1 MPEVDLSRAEAPGA
15 TILLIEDDAETAVIV
30 EAYLISAGL
39 GVVVV
44 TDGLEG
50 PSAALALTPDAIVL
64 DRSLPGM
71 EGLVL
76 LGRLRVAGISTPAM
90 VLSARASVRDR
101 IEGLEA
107 GADDYLV
114 KPFALDELLARL
126 RVMLRRAA
134 PSAGLLQLVAGPL
147 VLNLLSR
154 EVRRNDVAV
163 PLQPKEVRL
172 LEELMRHAG
181 TFVPRSLLLER
192 VWNFQFD
199 PNTKI
204 VETHMSRLRAKLN
217 AIGPDLI
224 ETRRAHGY
232 RILP

>member
-1 MPEVDLSRAEAPGA
+1 MPEVDLSGAEAPGA
-15 TILLIEDDAETAVIV
+15 TILLIEDDAETAAIV
-30 EAYLISAGL
+30 ETYLVSAGL

-50 PSAALALTPDAIVL
+50 LSAALALALDAIVL

-76 LGRLRVAGISTPAM
+76 LGRLRVAGVSTPAM

-134 PSAGLLQLVAGPL
+134 PRRRQAGSSSSPARSSSTSSAARFAVMTWRCRFSPKRCACL
-147 VLNLLSR
+147 
-154 EVRRNDVAV
+154 RN
-163 PLQPKEVRL
+163 
-172 LEELMRHAG
+172 
-181 TFVPRSLLLER
+181 
-192 VWNFQFD
+192 
-199 PNTKI
+199 
-204 VETHMSRLRAKLN
+204 
-217 AIGPDLI
+217 
-224 ETRRAHGY
+224 
-232 RILP
+232 

>member
-1 MPEVDLSRAEAPGA
+1 M
-15 TILLIEDDAETAVIV
+15 
-30 EAYLISAGL
+30 
-39 GVVVV
+39 
-44 TDGLEG
+44 
-50 PSAALALTPDAIVL
+50 
-64 DRSLPGM
+64 
-71 EGLVL
+71 
-76 LGRLRVAGISTPAM
+76 
-90 VLSARASVRDR
+90 
-101 IEGLEA
+101 
-107 GADDYLV
+107 
-114 KPFALDELLARL
+114 
-126 RVMLRRAA
+126 
-134 PSAGLLQLVAGPL
+134 
-147 VLNLLSR
+147 
-154 EVRRNDVAV
+154 AV

>member
-1 MPEVDLSRAEAPGA
+1 MRDADPRVREGLDSA
-15 TILLIEDDAETAVIV
+15 ILLIEDDREMAAIIES
-30 EAYLISAGL
+30 YLVSAGFR
-39 GVVVV
+39 VMPA

-50 PSAALALTPDAIVL
+50 LNAAMTRSADAIVL
-64 DRSLPGM
+64 DRSLPGI
-71 EGLVL
+71 EGLEL
-76 LGRLRVAGISTPAM
+76 LGRLRGAGISTPALI
-90 VLSARASVRDR
+90 LSARASVRDR

-126 RVMLRRAA
+126 RVMLRRGA
-134 PSAGLLQLVAGPL
+134 PTAELQLVAGPI
-147 VLNLLSR
+147 VLNLLTR
-154 EVRRNDVAV
+154 EVHRDGIPV
-163 PLQPKEVRL
+163 PLQPKEARL

-181 TFVPRSLLLER
+181 TFVPRAMLLER

-217 AIGPDLI
+217 VNGPDLI
-224 ETRRAHGY
+224 ETRRAQGY
-232 RILP
+232 RIAW